1 MLALVDNVLRLI
13 NFIFMVITIGL
24 VAALLNTS
32 DHNSSR
38 VNYAM
43 FAAAYGITTDSIY
56 GLFANIL
63 EPLAWPII
71 LATLDFLNFVFMLTA
86 GAVLAVG
93 IRAHSCR
100 NKEYLNHN
108 SITQGSENRCRMS
121 QAAVAFFFFSMA
133 IFLAKF
139 IMNVINVFTNGAFGS
154 PMSSP
159 FGSRF
164 SRRKRTQQPSI
175 GVNTGVPNISQV

>member
-1 MLALVDNVLRLI
+1 MLALVDNILRLI

-24 VAALLNTS
+24 VAALLNTTN
-32 DHNSSR
+32 HNSSR
-38 VNYAM
+38 VNYTM

-56 GLFANIL
+56 GLFANFL

-100 NKEYLNHN
+100 NKEYLNSN

-121 QAAVAFFFFSMA
+121 QAAVAFFFFSMT
-133 IFLAKF
+133 IFLVKF

-164 SRRKRTQQPSI
+164 SRRRRTQQPI
-175 GVNTGVPNISQV
+175 GVTTGVPNISQV